1 MKSTPAFILRNAAM
15 WLNEDVKVGQV
26 AEMTVPPFKVKTDT
40 LRNGGMVM
48 EREVRM
54 GYERENAKFKMTAL
68 DPAAINAINGMPGSD
83 DTLMI
88 TGALVDEDG
97 TVNNATCYLRGFLKG
112 ADFGNW
118 KPGEKAETDYEFAWE
133 YLKLEI
139 GDSVLIEADDFD
151 VTIGGVSQTGD
162 IRSALLLN

>member
-1 MKSTPAFILRNAAM
+1 MKSTPAYILRNCAL

-26 AEMTVPPFKVKTDT
+26 SEITIPPFKVKTEKM
-40 LRNGGMVM
+40 RNAGMVM
-48 EREVRM
+48 EREIAM

-68 DPAAINAINGMPGSD
+68 DPATVAAINGMPGTD

-97 TVNNATCYLRGFLKG
+97 TTNNVTCYLRGFLKE
-112 ADFGNW
+112 ADFGSW
-118 KPGEKAETDYEFAWE
+118 KPGDEASTDYTFAWE

-139 GDSVLIEADDFD
+139 AGDEIIVADDFD
-151 VTIGGVSQTGD
+151 VTLGGVSQTGD
-162 IRSALLLN
+162 IKSALLL